1 MYNMYC
7 NLSQGRN
14 ERKEY
19 MIKCVIFDFDGTLA
33 DTARQIMDVYNI
45 IAEKYGY
52 EKHDM
57 DDFHL
62 LKQMNLSTAMQ
73 LVDIPIKK
81 MPSLIKEGQKIF
93 KNYVHEVDSFTDNLA
108 DILRKIKELCGTVG
122 IISSNTKKN
131 IRIFLEQRGIDCMDF
146 VISSPLFT
154 KETKIKTIMSK
165 YRFFASDVLYVG
177 DETRDVDSARK
188 AGVRSVAVTWGWT
201 GKELLKKHSPDYIID
216 SFDELLPVIVQAGN
230 E

>member
-1 MYNMYC
+1 
-7 NLSQGRN
+7 
-14 ERKEY
+14 

-33 DTARQIMDVYNI
+33 DTARQIMVVYNI

-52 EKHDM
+52 EKRDM

-62 LKQMNLSTAMQ
+62 LRQMNLSTAMQ

-93 KNYVHEVDSFTDNLA
+93 KNYVHEVDGFSDNLNEM
-108 DILRKIKELCGTVG
+108 LVRIKDLCGTIG

-131 IRIFLEQRGIDCMDF
+131 IKLFLEHRGIDCVDF

-154 KETKIKTIMSK
+154 KERKIKTIMKK
-165 YRFFASDVLYVG
+165 YRLFPSDILYVG
-177 DETRDVDSARK
+177 DETRDVDSAKK

-201 GKELLKKHSPDYIID
+201 GRDLLKKHSPDYIID

>member
-1 MYNMYC
+1 
-7 NLSQGRN
+7 
-14 ERKEY
+14 

-33 DTARQIMDVYNI
+33 DTARQIMAVYNI

-52 EKHDM
+52 EKRDM

-62 LKQMNLSTAMQ
+62 LRQMNLSTAMQ

-93 KNYVHEVDSFTDNLA
+93 KNYVHEVDSFTENLPE
-108 DILRKIKELCGTVG
+108 ILSKIKELCGTIG

-131 IRIFLEQRGIDCMDF
+131 IKMFLEHRNINTMDF
-146 VISSPLFT
+146 VISSPLFS
-154 KETKIKTIMSK
+154 KEAKIKSIMRK
-165 YRFFASDVLYVG
+165 YKLFASDILYVG
-177 DETRDVDSARK
+177 DETRDVDSAKK
-188 AGVRSVAVTWGWT
+188 AGVKSVAVTWGWT
-201 GKELLKKHSPDYIID
+201 GKDLLHKHDPDYIID
-216 SFDELLPVIVQAGN
+216 SFDELLPVIIQAGN